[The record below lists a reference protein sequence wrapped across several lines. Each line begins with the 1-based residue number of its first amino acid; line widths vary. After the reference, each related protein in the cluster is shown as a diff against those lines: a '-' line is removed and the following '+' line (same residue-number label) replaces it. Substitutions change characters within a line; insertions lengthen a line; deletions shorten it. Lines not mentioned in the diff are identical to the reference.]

1 MLGAP
6 TMTAPTMP
14 PPRPHSRPRTRLQAT
29 ADALGSPATWGRL
42 GMLAVIVVS
51 CAVLV
56 AALLAPVASLA
67 DSTLATAAAGVD
79 FGPLPGFT
87 ETAERS
93 TVLDRDGNVIAV
105 LREENRT
112 LVDLDEV
119 PEHVVAAVVA
129 TEDDRFREH
138 EGVNWRAVARA
149 AVGNLGA
156 GEITSGASTITQQL
170 VKKTVVGVG
179 EEQTFAR
186 KIREA
191 VYAIELE
198 RQLTKDAILERYLNE
213 IYLGN
218 RVYGIGTAAEYYWGK
233 DVGELTLSDGAL
245 LAGMIRSPA
254 ANDPVRHPQAARQ
267 RRDIVLAQMV
277 AVGALHADEAAR
289 TMRQPLALDVRPLPP
304 PQNPF
309 WVTYVRTLLLQDPA
323 LGATAD
329 ERERTLLRGGLTVR
343 TTIDPQ
349 LQALADAAIA
359 ELLTDVE
366 GPQATLPVVDP
377 RTGDIL
383 AVGFGPR
390 TFGKGP
396 GKTQV
401 NPALPGVGSIGRQS
415 GSTFKAFGIVAAL
428 EAGVSPTYTMDT
440 PSPYVAENCP
450 TAGGPYTVGNYSD
463 GGGGIMDMAA
473 AMSM

>member
-186 KIREA
+186 KLRE
-191 VYAIELE
+191 
-198 RQLTKDAILERYLNE
+198 
-213 IYLGN
+213 G
-218 RVYGIGTAAEYYWGK
+218 
-233 DVGELTLSDGAL
+233 L
-245 LAGMIRSPA
+245 L
-254 ANDPVRHPQAARQ
+254 
-267 RRDIVLAQMV
+267 
-277 AVGALHADEAAR
+277 
-289 TMRQPLALDVRPLPP
+289 
-304 PQNPF
+304 
-309 WVTYVRTLLLQDPA
+309 
-323 LGATAD
+323 
-329 ERERTLLRGGLTVR
+329 
-343 TTIDPQ
+343 
-349 LQALADAAIA
+349 LADAHDG
-359 ELLTDVE
+359 LLDQLL
-366 GPQATLPVVDP
+366 G
-377 RTGDIL
+377 
-383 AVGFGPR
+383 
-390 TFGKGP
+390 
-396 GKTQV
+396 
-401 NPALPGVGSIGRQS
+401 
-415 GSTFKAFGIVAAL
+415 
-428 EAGVSPTYTMDT
+428 
-440 PSPYVAENCP
+440 
-450 TAGGPYTVGNYSD
+450 D
-463 GGGGIMDMAA
+463 GGGATGDLAGSQVADRRACHRPPVHALVLAEAIIFGGDHRSDHVLGHLVQVHQGAV
-473 AMSM
+473 